1 MGKILL
7 DPGALLAPVPP
18 VIVTCGD
25 RAENN
30 LITIGWTGI
39 LNTKPPMTYISV
51 RPERHSYGIIRRT
64 GEFVINLTDSTM
76 ARATDICGMY
86 TGKKRD
92 KWKLAEL
99 TPEKSGTVACPSVA
113 ESPLSLECK
122 VERIIPLGTHHVFM
136 ARIVAVR
143 ARDELVDG
151 DGRLRLDKAELMAYS
166 HGEYFAIGKKLG
178 KFGFSTVKK
187 GYGKTADKRRR
198 TDIAADGAPHSHGK
212 THQKKKNRI
221 RLNKG

>member
-25 RAENN
+25 STESN

-64 GEFVINLTDSTM
+64 GEFVINLTDSAM
-76 ARATDICGMY
+76 ARAADICGMY

-92 KWKLAEL
+92 KRKMAEL
-99 TPEKSGTVACPSVA
+99 TLEKSNIVNCPSVT
-113 ESPLSLECK
+113 ESPLNLECK
-122 VERIIPLGTHHVFM
+122 VERIIPLGTHHVFI
-136 ARIVAVR
+136 ARIIAVR
-143 ARDELVDG
+143 ARDELVEE

-166 HGEYFAIGKKLG
+166 HGEYFALGRKLG
-178 KFGFSTVKK
+178 KFGFSANRKNRRKK
-187 GYGKTADKRRR
+187 GTGGKFRQA
-198 TDIAADGAPHSHGK
+198 
-212 THQKKKNRI
+212 
-221 RLNKG
+221 